1 MSWDDGFPGARAS
14 RPHQAWHSLGHLPH
28 WVQPGTAPWLS
39 FGLTDA
45 VPADR
50 VAACSTARKLSRG
63 QRDRMRAG
71 RPRSQAMPWGG
82 VPGGRLLRKPAGALW
97 ETPVCPRVQPPP
109 PHDGVDHSRVKQPAF
124 MAFRE
129 QGPCPV
135 KPVCDSNV
143 FVVHPCPWSCPS
155 SRDPQLDFSAKPQM
169 WGLTTGSGA
178 RNPSHCTWQKPEPAI
193 NGKVSRSGRQP
204 SRILCHTGWRMC

>member
-1 MSWDDGFPGARAS
+1 MALLRPGRCGSRRQGGCLQHRTEAQPRPKGQDAGGTPALPGDAVGGGGGGGARRATSQKAGVRPLGNSRLPAS
-14 RPHQAWHSLGHLPH
+14 P
-28 WVQPGTAPWLS
+28 AP
-39 FGLTDA
+39 A
-45 VPADR
+45 
-50 VAACSTARKLSRG
+50 
-63 QRDRMRAG
+63 
-71 RPRSQAMPWGG
+71 
-82 VPGGRLLRKPAGALW
+82 
-97 ETPVCPRVQPPP
+97 

>member
-1 MSWDDGFPGARAS
+1 MALLRPDRCGSRRQGGCLQHRTEAQPRPKVQDAGGTPALPGS
-14 RPHQAWHSLGHLPH
+14 RPG
-28 WVQPGTAPWLS
+28 G
-39 FGLTDA
+39 A
-45 VPADR
+45 V
-50 VAACSTARKLSRG
+50 
-63 QRDRMRAG
+63 
-71 RPRSQAMPWGG
+71 GG
-82 VPGGRLLRKPAGALW
+82 GGCPAGDFS
-97 ETPVCPRVQPPP
+97 ESPRAPFGKLPIARESSP
-109 PHDGVDHSRVKQPAF
+109 RPHDGVDHSRVKQPAF

-143 FVVHPCPWSCPS
+143 FVVHPCPSSCPS
-155 SRDPQLDFSAKPQM
+155 SRDPQPAFSAKPQM

>member
-1 MSWDDGFPGARAS
+1 MRFPPTGWLPAAPHGSSAAAKGTGCGRDARAP
-14 RPHQAWHSLGHLPH
+14 R
-28 WVQPGTAPWLS
+28 
-39 FGLTDA
+39 
-45 VPADR
+45 R
-50 VAACSTARKLSRG
+50 CRG
-63 QRDRMRAG
+63 G
-71 RPRSQAMPWGG
+71 GG